1 MRFFCP
7 GGSENLY
14 ERKFPMFQTL
24 RSDIQAVLKRDP
36 AAKSALEVL
45 LCYPGFRAV
54 RMHRRANFYYRHGMN
69 LFARITSEWCR
80 FTTGIDIHPGATIGK
95 RLFID
100 HGVGVVIGETAV
112 IGDDVT
118 IYQGATLGGTGKDT
132 GKRHPTLGDHVT
144 VSAGAKV
151 LGPVTV
157 GSHAKIG
164 AGAVVLRDVPA
175 FSTVVGV
182 PGHVV
187 RLYGCKVPCDRVGMC
202 DDGNCECSETD
213 KCVRRHEGL
222 AGEEG
227 VDLDQVDLPD
237 PVELQLEQLQKRLET
252 IEAQLRQK

>member
-1 MRFFCP
+1 
-7 GGSENLY
+7 
-14 ERKFPMFQTL
+14 MFKTL
-24 RSDIQAVLKRDP
+24 KSDLQAVMKRDP
-36 AAKSALEVL
+36 AAKSIWEVM

-54 RMHRRANFYYRHGMN
+54 RIHRRANWLYRHKMH
-69 LFARITSEWCR
+69 LLARITSEWCR

-118 IYQGATLGGTGKDT
+118 IFQGATLGGTGKDT
-132 GKRHPTLGDHVT
+132 GKRHPTVGDHVT
-144 VSAGAKV
+144 ISAGAKV

-164 AGAVVLRDVPA
+164 AGAVVLKDVPA

-202 DDGNCECSETD
+202 DDGKCECNETD
-213 KCVRRHEGL
+213 KCVRRTEGL
-222 AGEEG
+222 SGEEG

-237 PVELQLEQLQKRLET
+237 PVEQQLEQLKRRLDALES
-252 IEAQLRQK
+252 ALREKSKG

>member
-1 MRFFCP
+1 
-7 GGSENLY
+7 
-14 ERKFPMFQTL
+14 MFQTL
-24 RSDIQAVLKRDP
+24 KSDIQAVLKRDP

-54 RMHRRANFYYRHGMN
+54 RMHRRANFFYRHGMN

-80 FTTGIDIHPGATIGK
+80 FATGIDIHPGATIGK

-118 IYQGATLGGTGKDT
+118 IYQGATLGGTGKHT
-132 GKRHPTLGDHVT
+132 GKRHPTVGDHVT
-144 VSAGAKV
+144 ISAGAKV
-151 LGPVTV
+151 LGPLKV
-157 GSHAKIG
+157 GDHAKIG
-164 AGAVVLRDVPA
+164 AGAVVLRDVPP

-187 RLYGCKVPCDRVGMC
+187 RLYGCKVPCERVGAC
-202 DDGNCECSETD
+202 SEGTCECIETD
-213 KCVRRHEGL
+213 KCVRRREGL
-222 AGEEG
+222 SGEEG

-237 PVELQLEQLQKRLET
+237 PVELQLQQMKKRLDALET
-252 IEAQLRQK
+252 LMEQK